1 MRKLAVV
8 AFGGNALLR
17 SGQKGTYKEQ
27 LENVENTCESLC
39 ALLKRNYNVVIGH
52 GNGPQ
57 VGNVMLQ
64 HEAGK
69 AVGVEAM
76 PMDFCVAETQGSI
89 AYMIEM
95 GLRNVMARNDI
106 QRDVVTLVTQVAV
119 NKLDPMFQNPTKPV
133 GPYYTKEQL
142 FENFELRNSNFE
154 PDAPLPENF
163 ELRNSNFEP
172 DAPLPSKFK
181 IQNSTFAEDPK
192 GNGWRKVVASPK
204 PVRINNIKIVKQLA
218 TAGNIV
224 VTVGGG
230 GIPVVE
236 ESDYVRGVEAVI
248 DKDLASALCAVE
260 IGADE
265 FYILTDVPKVYIN
278 FRKENEQ
285 ALDTIT
291 VAQAKKLLEEG
302 QFAEGSM
309 APKVRAAIM
318 FVEHGGPGVRA
329 DRQCIITE
337 AGQLDNP
344 SCGTRI
350 VR

>member
-1 MRKLAVV
+1 V

-17 SGQKGTYKEQ
+17 SGQKGTYQEQ
-27 LENVENTCESLC
+27 LANVEQTCEQLYN
-39 ALLKRNYNVVIGH
+39 LVKRGYFLAIGH

-64 HEAGK
+64 HEAGRQL
-69 AVGVEAM
+69 GVEAM

-89 AYMIEM
+89 AYLIEM
-95 GLRNVMARNDI
+95 GLRNVMARHDM

-133 GPYYTKEQL
+133 GPYYTKEQAEQL
-142 FENFELRNSNFE
+142 
-154 PDAPLPENF
+154 
-163 ELRNSNFEP
+163 
-172 DAPLPSKFK
+172 SKETGAVYK
-181 IQNSTFAEDPK
+181 EDPK
-192 GNGWRKVVASPK
+192 GNGWRKVVASPR
-204 PVRINNIKIVKQLA
+204 PTRINNIRIVKQLA
-218 TAGNIV
+218 TAGHIV

-291 VAQAKKLLEEG
+291 VAQAKKYLEEG

-318 FVEHGGPGVRA
+318 FVEKGGKE
-329 DRQCIITE
+329 CIITE

-344 SCGTRI
+344 NCGTRI

>member
-17 SGQKGTYKEQ
+17 SGQKGTYQEQ
-27 LENVENTCESLC
+27 IQNVEQTCESLC
-39 ALLKRNYNVVIGH
+39 NLLERNYNIVIGH

-64 HEAGK
+64 HEEGKRAGI
-69 AVGVEAM
+69 EAM

-89 AYMIEM
+89 AYLIEM
-95 GLRNVMARNDI
+95 GMRNVMARHDI

-119 NKLDPMFQNPTKPV
+119 NQFDPMFQNPTKPV
-133 GPYYTKEQL
+133 GPYYTKEQA
-142 FENFELRNSNFE
+142 EELAKTTS
-154 PDAPLPENF
+154 AVY
-163 ELRNSNFEP
+163 
-172 DAPLPSKFK
+172 K
-181 IQNSTFAEDPK
+181 EDPK
-192 GNGWRKVVASPK
+192 GRGWRKVVASPK
-204 PVRINNIKIVKQLA
+204 PIRINNIKVVQQLA
-218 TAGNIV
+218 KAGHIV

-236 ESDYVRGVEAVI
+236 ESDYVKGIEAVI
-248 DKDLASALCAVE
+248 DKDLASALCAVQ

-285 ALDTIT
+285 A
-291 VAQAKKLLEEG
+291 G
-302 QFAEGSM
+302 HFAEGSM
-309 APKVRAAIM
+309 APKIRAAIM
-318 FVEHGGPGVRA
+318 FVENGGKE
-329 DRQCIITE
+329 CIITE

-344 SCGTRI
+344 NCGTRI

>member
-17 SGQKGTYKEQ
+17 SGQKGTYQEQ
-27 LENVENTCESLC
+27 IENVEQTCESLFN
-39 ALLKRNYNVVIGH
+39 LLKRNYNIVIGH

-64 HEAGK
+64 HEEGKRAGI
-69 AVGVEAM
+69 EAM

-89 AYMIEM
+89 AYLIEM
-95 GLRNVMARNDI
+95 GLRNVMARHDI

-119 NKLDPMFQNPTKPV
+119 NKFDPMFQNPTKPV
-133 GPYYTKEQL
+133 GPYYTKEQA
-142 FENFELRNSNFE
+142 EEL
-154 PDAPLPENF
+154 AKTTG
-163 ELRNSNFEP
+163 
-172 DAPLPSKFK
+172 AVYK
-181 IQNSTFAEDPK
+181 EDPK
-192 GNGWRKVVASPK
+192 GRGWRKVVASPK
-204 PVRINNIKIVKQLA
+204 PTRINNIKIVEKLA
-218 TAGNIV
+218 KAGHIV

-230 GIPVVE
+230 GIPVV
-236 ESDYVRGVEAVI
+236 
-248 DKDLASALCAVE
+248 SALCAVQ

-291 VAQAKKLLEEG
+291 VAEAKKLLEEG
-302 QFAEGSM
+302 HFAEGSM
-309 APKVRAAIM
+309 APKIRAAIM
-318 FVEHGGPGVRA
+318 FVENGGKE
-329 DRQCIITE
+329 CIITE

-344 SCGTRI
+344 NCGTRI